1 MPMVY
6 IAWFL
11 IPALAFIDWGK
22 ARAAA
27 RELTAVGIFTVA
39 VLMWTAGP
47 STIGPLRWPARVL
60 PMVAIGLLLLVC
72 ILLGRYATTDKL
84 RGRCV
89 AAGILVGLLLIR
101 SASAAPGLA
110 KWHVIS
116 ALLVA
121 ALGAAMVWLGRT
133 KGTAFAC
140 LVAIVAV
147 SPIAYAQV
155 RAAQPTP
162 MSWNLP
168 ESRSEMKEAFPDF
181 EGTTLQ
187 LGDRALI
194 APGDKTLDGAYGS
207 LAFGNYPKDLE
218 LTYTSGYTPNGHFY
232 FGDLLCMRWDMSVCP
247 DAFRRAFTVEP
258 TTGRTIVD
266 LMNVEPRRTSERS
279 LPRCTQEPGSRRVDM
294 GGLPRSRELHLR
306 ARTRRRP
313 RLDTKRPHRRY
324 PWRRSCST
332 AESNM
337 SSTLRVSSETGGKVV
352 FARLGWPGYR
362 ASIDGQPV
370 PIDVVAKSFV
380 TVDIPAG
387 TKGRRACPDVAS
399 PGMEGRRRFD
409 GRRSPRTRRA
419 RVDVSAGPDAR
430 TGSTP

>member
-1 MPMVY
+1 
-6 IAWFL
+6 
-11 IPALAFIDWGK
+11 
-22 ARAAA
+22 
-27 RELTAVGIFTVA
+27 
-39 VLMWTAGP
+39 
-47 STIGPLRWPARVL
+47 
-60 PMVAIGLLLLVC
+60 
-72 ILLGRYATTDKL
+72 
-84 RGRCV
+84 
-89 AAGILVGLLLIR
+89 
-101 SASAAPGLA
+101 
-110 KWHVIS
+110 
-116 ALLVA
+116 
-121 ALGAAMVWLGRT
+121 
-133 KGTAFAC
+133 
-140 LVAIVAV
+140 
-147 SPIAYAQV
+147 
-155 RAAQPTP
+155 

-266 LMNVEPRRTSERS
+266 LMNVDRVVLQNALYPDARKN
-279 LPRCTQEPGSRRVDM
+279 PAPDGWKWVDYPGHENYISVLERVD
-294 GGLPRSRELHLR
+294 GPVS
-306 ARTRRRP
+306 TRNGRIA
-313 RLDTKRPHRRY
+313 DAHGVEAT
-324 PWRRSCST
+324 SI

-380 TVDIPAG
+380 TVDVPAG
-387 TKGRRACPDVAS
+387 TKDAELVLTWRPPGWKVGGASMVAGVLGLGVLEWMYLRNRRK
-399 PGMEGRRRFD
+399 D
-409 GRRSPRTRRA
+409 GINTVKTES
-419 RVDVSAGPDAR
+419 S
-430 TGSTP
+430 